1 MIRETYFHDRE
12 LINVKFT
19 LYYLQ
24 FSIIVSSFSF
34 IIFVFFLYNRWT
46 FEPDFSS
53 IFHFPSLHPL
63 RVFQILYFSFFLF
76 FLFSLPHKN
85 RFWFRS
91 LIAVFHYTILDFLF
105 PRFIFFFPCK
115 PFHPF
120 HPGPHFSLFSNAK
133 VFDFYIPNFPSLSF
147 LFYTFID
154 FLNSDKPILFRG
166 LSWRTFRNRSTHQR
180 SLSAFSTNPQLIVS
194 ETPRFHQTFNL

>member
-19 LYYLQ
+19 LFHLLILNYCFFFFFFF
-24 FSIIVSSFSF
+24 FSIFSIVELSNQIFHQSSIFLHF
-34 IIFVFFLYNRWT
+34 IHFVFFKFYISL
-46 FEPDFSS
+46 
-53 IFHFPSLHPL
+53 FP
-63 RVFQILYFSFFLF
+63 FFF

-105 PRFIFFFPCK
+105 PRFIFFFSCK

-120 HPGPHFSLFSNAK
+120 HPGPHFSLFTNAK
-133 VFDFYIPNFPSLSF
+133 VFDFYIPNFLS
-147 LFYTFID
+147 LFYFIRSSTF
-154 FLNSDKPILFRG
+154 
-166 LSWRTFRNRSTHQR
+166 
-180 SLSAFSTNPQLIVS
+180 
-194 ETPRFHQTFNL
+194 

>member
-1 MIRETYFHDRE
+1 MIENSLMLNLHYTIYNSQLLF
-12 LINVKFT
+12 LPF
-19 LYYLQ
+19 LLL
-24 FSIIVSSFSF
+24 FLFFSF
-34 IIFVFFLYNRWT
+34 TIVELSNQIFHQSSIFLHFIHFVFFKFYT
-46 FEPDFSS
+46 
-53 IFHFPSLHPL
+53 SL
-63 RVFQILYFSFFLF
+63 FSFF